1 MLETFNYCAQL
12 GADGEV
18 TQNTWE
24 NDFGDGYTQAG
35 GIGINTKRQIWN
47 MTYSGLLAPGSDLK
61 GVWEFLDRHE
71 GYKSFLWT
79 PPGGVQG
86 RYRCNGYK
94 PRPLGAGLYTLTFI
108 FRQVYNP

>member
-1 MLETFNYCAQL
+1 MAETFNYCAQI

-18 TQNTWE
+18 EQSTWE

-35 GIGINTKRQIWN
+35 GIGINTKRQTWN
-47 MTYSGLLAPGSDLK
+47 MTFTGPLAPGADLK
-61 GVWEFLDRHE
+61 GIWEFLDRHE

-86 RYRCNGYK
+86 RYRCTGYK
-94 PRPLGAGLYTLTFI
+94 PRPLGASLYTLTFV
-108 FRQVYNP
+108 FKQVFNP